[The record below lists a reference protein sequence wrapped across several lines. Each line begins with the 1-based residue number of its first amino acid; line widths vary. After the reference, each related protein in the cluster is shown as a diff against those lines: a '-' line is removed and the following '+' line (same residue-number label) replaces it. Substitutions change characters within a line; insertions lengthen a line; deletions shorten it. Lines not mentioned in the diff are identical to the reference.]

1 LRRIAGLT
9 ALLALIVASPAAAQV
24 DLFSRDT
31 FSGVADL
38 RLTAANGEKSWIRKN
53 GFGKTRASGGGDE
66 FAIRPS
72 LAEADLVWRPSLS
85 WNLGATVVGQY
96 QPDQIKPLGVAEAF
110 LTWKPLPKGPFRQQV
125 RAGLFYPAISQEH
138 TAGAWLVADSITPSA
153 INTWVGEEIKVTG
166 AEYSFTR
173 AFENGQE
180 IGGTLGAFQENDT
193 SGTLLSM
200 RGWALHDLKSTAGG
214 DFPLAALSAFMRNK
228 QAPITTP
235 VLELDKRVGFYAR
248 ADWRPAGN
256 VQLNAFYY
264 DNVGDKISMVGSVPQ
279 DKQWSWDTRFWNLGA
294 SVKLSE
300 RMRLKSQAVKGV
312 TLMGFGSPKVWIDVD
327 YQSAYLLLQR
337 SYGDHAL
344 TTRFDYFEI
353 TDNSNKAV
361 DNQAEHGMALMTA
374 WRQNLSPRVQWLI
387 EAQQVWSTRSDRIR
401 FRIDPSQA
409 QTVLSSALRL
419 SF

>member
-248 ADWRPAGN
+248 ADWRPVGN

-264 DNVGDKISMVGSVPQ
+264 DNFGDLISVVGSVPQ
-279 DKQWSWDTRFWNLGA
+279 DKQWAWDTRFLNVGA

-300 RMRLKSQAVKGV
+300 RMRLKSQYMTGS
-312 TLMGFGSPKVWIDVD
+312 TLMGFKTPQVWIDVD
-327 YQSAYLLLQR
+327 YRSAYLLLQR
-337 SYGDHAL
+337 SYGDNAL
-344 TTRFDYFEI
+344 TTRLDYFET
-353 TDNSNKAV
+353 TDNTWKAV
-361 DNQAEHGMALMTA
+361 DNNAEHGMALMTA